1 MDPTASTLG
10 IRALKEQHCWDAANH
25 TTSPEPAM
33 STQPP
38 QLALTAPLPPAPPL
52 SISVAAYG
60 RVTRKDRRKSRRAS
74 AARDEYIAN
83 PLKMFDHIVI
93 HPVAWP
99 SEALRWMGVPRTLPV
114 TPSTAG
120 AELEQAAISAA
131 LRLAYKSVAEQIA
144 RGHKVAREDLSSF
157 VIEAFASFA
166 AARKISIYSRAKAYL
181 SLGDLRVRVEP
192 KHGFSGRGVVPALAY
207 LDEPFRKT
215 QREKAA
221 NWRSTRKEC
230 REVCQDDHNIDVMDV
245 VLLLAMAQEHRR
257 WGVPPDAW
265 GNHTTRVMYPSE
277 KGETMI
283 VLTAVTPAETLAGIH
298 AGHDTLKRI
307 TYTRRTYA
315 VVGANEREVL
325 GTNPLLQLISAVVDE
340 AGSLAEKTPTPR
352 WPIGPWAWTTHF

>member
-1 MDPTASTLG
+1 
-10 IRALKEQHCWDAANH
+10 
-25 TTSPEPAM
+25 M

-60 RVTRKDRRKSRRAS
+60 RVARKDGRKARRAS

-99 SEALRWMGVPRTLPV
+99 SEALMWMGVPRTLPV
-114 TPSTAG
+114 TPSTA
-120 AELEQAAISAA
+120 APELEQAAVSAA
-131 LRLAYKSVAEQIA
+131 LRQAYKSVAEQIG
-144 RGHKVAREDLSSF
+144 RGEKVAREDLSSF
-157 VIEAFASFA
+157 VVEAFSSFA
-166 AARKISIYSRAKAYL
+166 AAQKVSIYHRAKAYL

-192 KHGFSGRGVVPALAY
+192 KHGFSGRGVVPALVY
-207 LDEPFRKT
+207 LDEPHRKA
-215 QREKAA
+215 QREKVV
-221 NWRSTRKEC
+221 NWRSTRK
-230 REVCQDDHNIDVMDV
+230 VCGETHQDEHHVDVMDA

-257 WGVPPDAW
+257 WGVPPDAQ
-265 GNHTTRVMYPSE
+265 GNHTTRVMYPSDAGE
-277 KGETMI
+277 KMI
-283 VLTAVTPAETLAGIH
+283 VLTAVTPAETLAGLH

-315 VVGANEREVL
+315 VVGAGGAEGIV
-325 GTNPLLQLISAVVDE
+325 TNALLQLISAVVDE
-340 AGSLAEKTPTPR
+340 AGSLAAKTPAPR